1 MRKYKLIYMTIYNVS
16 DLKEIKD
23 AKQIER
29 GDGYYAKIQIYI
41 KYDIYKFIINYAF
54 NSNS

>member
-1 MRKYKLIYMTIYNVS
+1 MTIYNVS

-41 KYDIYKFIINYAF
+41 YIKYDIYKFKYIEK
-54 NSNS
+54 